1 MDVKMMHEMIE
12 KLTECAKSEM
22 DKKGI
27 EELDAE
33 EFGKATGIIKD
44 LAESMYYRTLTE
56 AMKESEY
63 GEDYDEY
70 GPMDDGRRGY
80 RGQPRSKTSGRYMS
94 LGDGRRSN
102 RGRRGYEDPWD
113 EMYDE
118 MEYMR
123 DVDRPTL
130 NRMYYSVSGSSG
142 QSSGGSGM
150 SGGNMGGSEG
160 NRGGGNSRYEN
171 ARRGYEEKKTMGADK
186 QEKMKSLEEYM
197 KTIAEELTQA
207 VEGAS
212 PEEKTMIRGKLTT
225 LAQKVS

>member
-1 MDVKMMHEMIE
+1 MDIKMMHEMIE

-27 EELDAE
+27 EEIDTE
-33 EFGKATGIIKD
+33 EFGKATDIIKD
-44 LAESMYYRTLTE
+44 LAEAMYYRTLTE

-63 GEDYDEY
+63 GADYDEY

-80 RGQPRSKTSGRYMS
+80 RGQPRDSMGRYTS
-94 LGDGRRSN
+94 RRGRGGRRM
-102 RGRRGYEDPWD
+102 GYEEPWD

-118 MEYMR
+118 MEYYR
-123 DVDRPTL
+123 DMDRPSM
-130 NRMYYSVSGSSG
+130 NRMYFSGSGSSGGGMSG
-142 QSSGGSGM
+142 QSSGGSY
-150 SGGNMGGSEG
+150 GGNMGSSEG

-212 PEEKTMIRGKLTT
+212 PEERAMIKAKLNTVAT
-225 LAQKVS
+225 KM